1 MKRIRLSRRGNRSD
15 RSLRSASVMRNRTSI
30 TRGVHHRSAGCRRG
44 GFATDASVLLALLG
58 VLRDYVPPWIL
69 IPVAVIVA
77 FLGLLARPH
86 CCCKIP
92 PT

>member
-1 MKRIRLSRRGNRSD
+1 MI
-15 RSLRSASVMRNRTSI
+15 M
-30 TRGVHHRSAGCRRG
+30 
-44 GFATDASVLLALLG
+44 FATDASVLLALLG